1 MRVPWPWKWI
11 PAPAPS
17 SPCRCFR
24 WKRGC
29 LRNKA
34 GAFLALRW
42 VAEFAEGPESKLR
55 GRPRA
60 APSLSAASDR
70 ISLRGTIGKVK
81 TSDRSRDVR
90 RLAKLFPDGGYSYQQ
105 SKYLIAETRWRS
117 ISSGNTAGRTIAL
130 DAGWDFNGA
139 SHLDEVSPELTKHL
153 RHTGG
158 GTGKAR
164 QNPNNPNQNPDS
176 LRRGAS
182 QAAGAAPTLRYGPT
196 GDSAPRLRLKAAGMT
211 ERFPFGPSARPETP
225 LFPREQYVSPDRPA
239 AVQGAKR
246 RSEPL
251 TARTDLES
259 SRARGKGVGCRRGWT
274 NGL

>member
-1 MRVPWPWKWI
+1 MMAMI
-11 PAPAPS
+11 T
-17 SPCRCFR
+17 
-24 WKRGC
+24 
-29 LRNKA
+29 
-34 GAFLALRW
+34 
-42 VAEFAEGPESKLR
+42 PERDLEESLVTKLR
-55 GRPRA
+55 DLKYEYRPDIRDRA
-60 APSLSAASDR
+60 KLEANFREKFEPLNRVNLTDGEFQRLLDEALPR
-70 ISLRGTIGKVK
+70 
-81 TSDRSRDVR
+81 R
-90 RLAKLFPDGGYSYQQ
+90 RLLLP
-105 SKYLIAETRWRS
+105 
-117 ISSGNTAGRTIAL
+117 TIAL
-130 DAGWDFNGA
+130 DEGVPAQRR
-139 SHLDEVSPELTKHL
+139 PELTKHL

-211 ERFPFGPSARPETP
+211 ERFPFGPSARPDPP